1 MNASTSNCPRF
12 SGYRLHFTRSG
23 FRSLKAPLVYTLSAA
38 LTFNP
43 LLLAAAPQIVTDGR
57 TDTRLQING
66 NLTDVRTN
74 TIRGDKAFNS
84 FDRFD
89 VHRGNTVNLH
99 LPGNTDHL
107 LNLVHGK
114 RSDIHGILNSYK
126 NGGIGGNVYFANPF
140 GVVIGQSGQVNVGS
154 LHLSTPSR
162 DFMDRLFEGGDIR
175 DQAVSQLMEGQVPV
189 SRDGLISVQG
199 VINALEG
206 VTIRGF
212 DVSAAGLIRSGALL
226 ESGAVDIADVVNTA
240 GAEQGAGARVVGGV
254 IEIFASNDLDV
265 AGTLSSDAREDKA
278 AGRIDLR
285 AGRDITVEDGARVS
299 ARGSGD
305 NSDGGDIIAI
315 AERDG
320 HFRNGAVMDVSAGES
335 GDGGFIEFSA
345 DRIVNLDGGRFLGR
359 AANGEAGRV
368 YIDPETVNANV
379 LGGGGVDYEIE
390 ADTINV
396 AEDVVISTRDVAV
409 DATSDENVRVAAHQ
423 NDDSVGDSSDITLR
437 AATINLG
444 AGSQLLAWANEGY
457 ASGDILLTNLND
469 DLSRNVVSDVIG
481 SLLDVY
487 GVGAAEESKFLARVT
502 NADSEVHFDLDG
514 ATLKGGD
521 VTLEAYASDRLGFD
535 KNASASIRVNDTR
548 IEGNTVVLDARSD
561 TSLLPELDDDSGS
574 LPQPET
580 FADLQWGFD
589 GSAFYS
595 RTEAT
600 SDITISG
607 DSVLLATENLD
618 LLAESSSRANPL
630 SLSGGVVPVG
640 GEWSDSTSNA
650 SITVVDNAEL
660 VATGELD
667 LLARAINNTSA
678 DVNSVISSNSIP
690 FNITFS
696 VAQSE
701 TNANVDIGEGT
712 ELTGA
717 SASIAATAESKV
729 LSSATSEKRSGS
741 SAGAALG
748 YSDVDTNAGVV
759 IAGTVTSTLG
769 DVNIDASIDSNHS
782 TASSAS
788 SLGGSLRGF
797 AKFNNYASQV
807 QQNMLASLL
816 KPVTGSGQSIA
827 SLFFPVYQ
835 TGKFNLS
842 GAVSIAQEDN
852 RADIRVQDQGR
863 IDSAG
868 KAALN
873 TLIENDTFI
882 GADTNSTSA
891 GVAIG
896 GAVAWSDYDNR
907 ASSLV
912 EAGGSVM
919 AADDVEIMAES
930 LIPDPRDAIVLDPSR
945 PNDTL
950 ETLTTGLSDLLL
962 NSGVFNSSKGSQLG
976 LAAGANLFHANNQAV
991 AGVEGTAEG
1000 RNVDVAARSAA
1011 DIINAGG
1018 VLPKISASKNALGGN
1033 VNMVTIDGS
1042 ANAYVADGAR
1052 IRATEALSVDAD
1064 AELDALEI
1072 TFAGGRAEQVGVEG
1086 AVSIFDAGLTSSAYV
1101 GDQVDLVS
1109 GSANVTADNRF
1120 DVLNT
1125 GGAFVLSKQGGI
1137 GASVALNTIES
1148 NAHAY
1153 LGNAEFNAHV
1163 DPDRPELVINDLLEV
1178 TATSDGE
1185 IESYSFAGVVATGSG
1200 SGGSSGGSSGNEGGS
1215 GGSSGGSTT
1224 GGKKMGIG
1232 VAGQASV
1239 NRIDGDT
1246 LAEINGAR
1254 IRAGGVQLSADSSG
1268 LDIAALSGAVAAAG
1282 GQQGAAGIAGGY
1294 SQNQIQGDTRAALN
1308 AARIDAD
1315 QLVVDAR
1322 GGGTIQALSA
1332 AVGAAIS
1339 SKGFGLAASVTN
1351 NSISDRNTRAVIAG
1365 DSVIIVDDTEVTAS
1379 NDGTIQSLAGSV
1391 AGGGKAAVGGS
1402 VAVNRISGNTV
1413 EASIGGENTDW
1424 QGDNM
1429 MIDAA
1434 SLAVIETAAV
1444 GAAFGGQVG
1453 ISGSVAVN
1461 RLDNDVL
1468 AEIRDGA
1475 RVNAANN
1482 VGVLAESDDRI
1493 SVLAGGVAIGASAG
1507 VGASAVV
1514 NEIYGT
1520 TGANITGANTEVTA
1534 RAANSGESFEVR
1546 SGRLE
1551 DEDGNTLGAVN
1562 QDANVDIGS
1571 YQALDI
1577 PSLKQ
1582 DKTVTGLAVNASSSQ
1597 HVETLVANVAGG
1609 KVGVG
1614 VLATVNV
1621 IDGETQA
1628 SIQDSVINDI
1638 GAGGAAQDVDV
1649 SASNHA
1655 YGNGFAGVFA
1665 AGKGGVGAA
1674 SDNHLIS
1681 RATRAYMADADV
1693 SATGNVGVD
1702 AYATQGASSL
1712 AVGGAAGLVGVAGT
1726 GTVLRFDAET
1736 DAYIARSSVAT
1747 NDLSVT
1753 AQALNALALTSGA
1766 VAGGGVGVAA
1776 TFSLGMSE
1784 NVTRAYIE
1792 GSEDEKADLTQVS
1805 GNTRVSADSQT
1816 TANSIV
1822 VGGAAAG
1829 AQAIAGMASVNLM
1842 SNQTSARVSQT
1853 NLGADTSPTGNLS
1866 ISAND
1871 GFAVDN
1877 KAGALTIGGTE
1888 GIGAGAIVNII
1899 KGGAQATLSESFV
1912 YSGGDVTVAA
1922 NSIREIDNRAA
1933 AFSAGG
1939 NAGISALAVIT
1950 LLGDSLNDDAAS
1962 EVDNG
1967 GSGTLSSLD
1976 SMASGNK
1983 LEGTSVEE
1991 GLESDDELAQVENR
2005 SSTSVAD
2012 SAYSDNLFSTAARIS
2027 GTSEINAGDVN
2038 VTAIDRTSVSTEA
2051 DAAGIGG
2058 TVGLGGAVG
2067 LSFIKTQVETE
2078 IGRDT
2083 VLRADGNVSVK
2094 ALAGQVSPD
2103 RKAADI
2109 RLFAGGGGLV
2119 GLGAAVGIADVDN
2132 RVTTTVDGQLLGNGS
2147 NTVTLSAT
2155 DETSVEV
2162 DGDGAAIGAFAVGLV
2177 YAKAEK
2183 GESDPAGNTL
2193 VRTRVGGDALI
2204 SDFAGI
2210 DLASASSGRVESR
2223 ARSAAG
2229 GIISGNGSLA
2239 EADDDSRVLTQVAD
2253 GAVLIADQRDG
2264 NDDRVGGR
2272 ISMTAD
2278 VTPDTDAVAEGAGL
2292 AATYRAGVSLAY
2304 ANVNASAETDL
2315 SADRVDT
2322 YDLDLTARHNLASD
2336 GTSVTSR
2343 AFGAGGGLLLG
2354 LSATES
2360 ESVNNVTVRSG
2371 IGNGAVV
2378 DVLDTANILAWGRS
2392 NQTSEA
2398 IGINAGLIAVGA
2410 NVAETRVDTLY
2421 ETVLGDNLLLTGG
2434 ILNLDAEGRDDTH
2447 ADALAGSGGV
2457 VSGVASTSTTI
2468 NNSTTRV
2475 QIGAAG
2481 VLDNLDV
2488 DALNVTADHTAR
2500 FNATTNSTN
2509 ASLLGASGAWAENRV
2524 NSNVEILVDDGASLL
2539 ADAMDFSGINRVV
2552 KPESAGFN
2560 VESGSGG
2567 VLDAAAARSNSYITN
2582 RTLIDIGDS
2591 ASLTVADDTG
2601 HVRLGILNDIFARDR
2616 VKLDSGGAI
2625 SVARAESSV
2634 ENDTNEGRI
2643 QIGNN
2648 AEVTSEGDID
2658 MAIRNLTDIR
2668 TSANAKTYG
2677 GAGAAQ
2683 GQSRS
2688 ESTVSNVIALA
2699 NGARMVSA
2707 EDVRM
2712 MTGRDANGNRS
2723 DFNLV
2728 ARTDLWNKTVLP
2740 IETKPNADAALR
2752 QNVSL
2757 VLDEGASIETVGDVS
2772 LSADR
2777 GTRTV
2782 SGSGVGKDLYRE
2794 ALAAVGSFFSN
2805 LVGGDDVSLE
2815 IKGGSISDTSQA
2827 TAIVNGEIHV
2837 GTERNRIL
2845 VINEDGTV
2853 NQEQSSEGF
2862 DDTLL
2867 SVSDEP
2873 LVNELEAR
2881 KAELEAL
2888 IAELEETENG
2898 TPSSGTPE
2906 LIEELSNLEQ
2916 ELSSRRARET
2926 ALAGDIAEMDGL
2938 IGDRNRVAQLQ
2949 AQIDGLDPD
2958 DHASQIAEI
2967 QGQINSLQ
2975 QSIDSDLADINGNLP
2990 DGGAPLTESDLDS
3003 VRADLDTT
3011 LAETEARIV
3020 YIDDRIATLEG
3031 QIIVPDTDT
3040 SDLGNALRRYRGE
3053 LLSVQVKLESLEGA
3067 GDPRVMTVAQALT
3080 ARSSSIYVDADT
3092 LAGNGVL
3099 DAPGDTRIEIR
3110 NRSNN
3115 FLRTNEMTIPD
3126 EAGGFIVL
3134 NGARVNSVAEVNS
3147 RNRKILGIPVGGEA
3161 GFSQF
3166 INAGNTTPTI
3176 SVTNAYAPQ
3185 GSERAPD
3192 IFVDSDISNIN
3203 GLVEINNIYGSVLV
3217 RGASGDDNGAD
3228 ISAETLRIEAGRD
3241 ISLGYRDGFRHIE
3254 GEPASRWRGLID
3266 SREAIGSDYSTN
3278 SIYPNAP
3285 GAPAQLA
3292 ANNVFLAA
3300 EYLNLNGIVQSGIA
3314 DRGVTINDAMVQ
3326 NVALD
3331 NDGDGNTD
3339 FTSLADYRSAW
3350 EAGNADRFIQIN
3362 ELAVENDRSQIP
3374 VLYDAQTN
3382 ELVVD
3387 NTRIM
3392 GGKVELFGHI
3402 MNTSH
3407 GEINVM
3413 DGYGRIEVDNTTDF
3427 NIRLRSL
3434 DAGRD
3439 VDGQVRITD
3448 YFIDQSD
3455 PRGRLEA
3462 DARVSLIRGSDHPDR
3477 TAYYDPQQNQYYSFT
3492 VRDGASWTDNRR
3504 LTRERWFGI
3513 NAGEESSYSGVTRV
3527 NQQAREPVGADVVL
3541 LANKGGARYWYDNTT
3556 TRSTGDWY
3564 ETTNGWQDIDNY
3576 ALYIKDY
3583 KDFAR
3588 SVVERQVHNHNIAA
3602 DNRIDINFTGFD
3614 QGLIDVNSVGA
3625 VSVEGN
3631 LSNEA
3636 GLTGLASDD
3645 VIRTLDNGGQV
3656 GGRDIRLTAGNGI
3669 GSADQAL
3676 VTNLGSGV
3684 LNADGG
3690 AGGVYLRENSG
3701 DLVIDQV
3708 TSNGGQVSLTAD
3720 GNLLASD
3727 VGSLVTARGVDLRS
3741 ENGRIGS
3748 PDQFV
3753 RMDTSGLSG
3762 TGLVASAAGEIHVVE
3777 TDGDMLIRDVAS
3789 QSGLVSLGALNGD
3802 LIDDNPV
3809 EQQDQRA
3816 RDELLDLWDSMNL
3829 TGEDALDAA
3838 RDHVAAIERR
3848 KAREYERYW
3857 QFRSQ
3862 QPGGADAFDPDYEFT
3877 LDAQSRDYLASER
3890 GLSTQQISDYEQAQ
3904 TAEYRTLHDLYG
3916 GETAAF
3922 EPGRSFDIAE
3932 GSEEWN
3938 RLTEGYAWNESQL
3951 LNSLSTG
3958 ILAEVSDTEVTI
3970 EAPNVSGQNI
3980 RLEALAG
3987 NIGTNTRNN
3996 PTTINIEG
4004 RNWQDMS
4011 DDEKLLLATAERG
4024 DIEFVSDQEIRV
4036 VRYDDL
4042 DLAADGEVQ
4051 ALAGG
4056 SVYLGSEGDLLIDRI
4071 EAGDQVR
4078 IKSGQGLSGVDH
4090 GLDHV
4095 VAGGSLLLEAGTQ
4108 GIGVAGGPGGDLLGP
4123 LNVVTSDLTARAG
4136 DSIWLNAA
4144 GDLPVST
4151 LYAVNDIRL
4160 SAGGSL
4166 YDALD
4171 NAALNIRAANLDL
4184 QAGDIGEFADALDVA
4199 LDPEGTLIARSDN
4212 AIYLDSPDRGL
4223 NVASVDAGGN
4233 VRMFAGGDLTLDSA
4247 SGGIRSQAGDVDLSA
4262 AEDLR
4267 YAGDD
4272 DQGVVILARNLF
4284 LESLSGNVGS
4294 TAQWL
4299 QVAMAEDGNLDG
4311 TAAQDFYV
4319 HQTAG
4324 DLAVGDISANEI
4336 GLSASADLVDG
4347 NGDGT
4352 NLTAERVELRAAS
4365 GGIAGPDALELASAS
4380 GTAVTAAARDDI
4392 HLSQQSGDLIV
4403 DDVNSQTGDV
4413 SLSSLG
4419 DLTGPGTVTGNN
4431 LTLDAIGSIG
4441 NMGEWL
4447 KVEARAGNG
4456 GTLNGAAGESA
4467 WITSDETLHV
4477 SDFAAASE
4485 AGLATRNELLVDN
4498 LAVGE
4503 RATLAGDQ
4511 VRARVEHSGQN
4522 PLQLDVTGYAAGV
4535 ASVAELVVGGSLP
4548 LAMGRLYAVNSM
4560 VRHGGNNLSISDG
4573 YIRERMQID
4582 TPALRLVMDNKDQ
4595 SLEEADVQ
4603 LYSGTGYFNLAM
4615 TADSVTTNQYAVD
4628 FRPGLRVDNRAGL
4641 GESLLTQA
4649 ADEAARLSDIV
4660 DPPIGG
4666 AVDSLVGP
4674 GAGSLLSYYFDQ
4686 PFVNGVTMSA
4696 TAAGPLENHCEQHPY
4711 ARECNAPRDTIH
4723 FPIR

>member
-1 MNASTSNCPRF
+1 MNKQTLYPIS
-12 SGYRLHFTRSG
+12 LHGHGALPSSSKLK
-23 FRSLKAPLVYTLSAA
+23 SLRAPIAYILSVLLA
-38 LTFNP
+38 FNP
-43 LLLAAAPQIVTDGR
+43 VILAAAPQIVPDGR
-57 TDTRLQING
+57 TATRLEIDG
-66 NLTDVRTN
+66 NRTDIRTD
-74 TIRGDKAFNS
+74 TIRGNKAFNS

-126 NGGIGGNVYFANPF
+126 NGDIGGNVYFANPF

-162 DFMDRLFEGGDIR
+162 DFMDRMFEGGDIR

-189 SRDGLISVQG
+189 SRDGLISVRG
-199 VINALEG
+199 EINALEG

-212 DVSAAGLIRSGALL
+212 DVSAAGLIRSGALM
-226 ESGAVDIADVVNTA
+226 ESGAVDIADVVNTG
-240 GAEQGAGARVVGGV
+240 GAEQGAGVRVVGNT
-254 IEIFASNDLDV
+254 IEILASSDLEV
-265 AGTLSSDAREDKA
+265 AGTIDSDAREGKA
-278 AGRIDLR
+278 AGRIDMR
-285 AGRDITVEDGARVS
+285 AGRDITVGDGARVS
-299 ARGSGD
+299 ARGNGE
-305 NSDGGDIIAI
+305 NSDGGEIIAI

-320 HFRNGAVMDVSAGES
+320 HFRSGAVMDVSAGDS

-345 DRIVNLDGGRFLGR
+345 DRTVNLDGGRFLGR
-359 AANGEAGRV
+359 AENGEAGRV

-396 AEDVVISTRDVAV
+396 ADGVVISTRDVALNG
-409 DATSDENVRVAAHQ
+409 AADENVRIAAHE

-457 ASGDILLTNLND
+457 DSGDILLTNLRD
-469 DLSRNVVSDVIG
+469 DLTRNAVSEAIA

-487 GVGAAEESKFLARVT
+487 GVDTSDEAKFLARVT
-502 NADSEVHFDLDG
+502 NGDSEVSFNLDG

-521 VTLEAYASDRLGFD
+521 VTLEAYASDRLGFE
-535 KNASASIRVNDTR
+535 KNASASIGVNNTL
-548 IEGNTVVLDARSD
+548 IEGSNILLDARSD
-561 TSLLPELDDDSGS
+561 TSLLPELDDDSGN

-580 FADLQWGFD
+580 FVDLQWGFD

-595 RTEAT
+595 KTEAMA
-600 SDITISG
+600 DINISG
-607 DSVLLATENLD
+607 DSVLLANDSLN
-618 LLAESSSRANPL
+618 LLAESSSRANPM
-630 SLSGGVVPVG
+630 SLGSGVVPVG

-650 SITVVDNAEL
+650 SVTIADNAEL
-660 VATGELD
+660 VTSGDLD
-667 LLARAINNTSA
+667 LLARAVNDTSA
-678 DVNSVISSNSIP
+678 DVNNVISSNSIP

-696 VAQSE
+696 VTQSE
-701 TNANVDIGEGT
+701 TNADVQIGEGT
-712 ELTGA
+712 RLTGA
-717 SASIAATAESKV
+717 SATVAAAAESEVLSTATA
-729 LSSATSEKRSGS
+729 EKRSGS

-748 YSDVDTNAGVV
+748 YSDVEANAGVTV
-759 IAGTVTSTLG
+759 AGTVTSTDG
-769 DVNIDASIDSNHS
+769 DVDIEASIDSTHS
-782 TASSAS
+782 TSSSAS

-835 TGKFNLS
+835 EGKFNLS
-842 GAVSIAQEDN
+842 GAVSIARETN
-852 RADIRVQDQGR
+852 RADILVQDQGR
-863 IDSAG
+863 VESAG
-868 KAALN
+868 NAGLD

-882 GADTNSTSA
+882 GADTNSTST

-896 GAVAWSDYDNR
+896 GAVAWSDYDNQT
-907 ASSLV
+907 SSLV
-912 EAGGSVM
+912 EAGGSVL
-919 AADDVEIMAES
+919 ATDDVKITAES
-930 LIPDPRDAIVLDPSR
+930 LIPDPRDAIVLDLNR
-945 PNDTL
+945 PADTL
-950 ETLTTGLSDLLL
+950 DTLTTDLSDLLM
-962 NSGVFNSSKGSQLG
+962 NSGVFNSSKGSDLG
-976 LAAGANLFHANNQAV
+976 LAAGANLFHANNRAV

-1000 RNVDVAARSAA
+1000 RNVDVVARSAA

-1042 ANAYVADGAR
+1042 ADAYVADGAR
-1052 IRATEALSVDAD
+1052 IRASDALIVDAD

-1072 TFAGGRAEQVGVEG
+1072 TFAGGRADQVGVEG
-1086 AVSIFDAGLTSSAYV
+1086 AVSIFDAGLTSSASV
-1101 GDQVDLVS
+1101 GDQVDMVS
-1109 GSANVTADNRF
+1109 GSAKVTADNRF

-1137 GASVALNTIES
+1137 GASVALNTIDS

-1153 LGNAEFNAHV
+1153 LGNADFNATV
-1163 DPDRPELVINDLLEV
+1163 DPDRPELLIDDLLEV
-1178 TATSDGE
+1178 KATSDGE

-1200 SGGSSGGSSGNEGGS
+1200 SGGGAGGGS
-1215 GGSSGGSTT
+1215 GSGGGTT

-1239 NRIDGDT
+1239 NRVDGDT

-1254 IRAGGVQLSADSSG
+1254 VRAGGVQLGADSSG

-1294 SQNQIQGDTRAALN
+1294 SQNQIQGDTRAELN

-1351 NSISDRNTRAVIAG
+1351 NSISDRNTRAMIAG
-1365 DSVIIVDDTEVTAS
+1365 DSVIITDDTEVTAS

-1413 EASIGGENTDW
+1413 EAAISGENTDW
-1424 QGDNM
+1424 QGDNV

-1475 RVNAANN
+1475 RVDAARN

-1520 TGANITGANTEVTA
+1520 TAANIIGATTEVTA
-1534 RAANSGESFEVR
+1534 RAEDGNDSFAVR

-1562 QDANVDIGS
+1562 QDANVDIAS

-1577 PSLKQ
+1577 PSMKQ

-1628 SIQDSVINDI
+1628 SIQDSVINGI
-1638 GAGGAAQDVDV
+1638 GAGGVAQDVDI

-1681 RATRAYMADADV
+1681 RATRAYVADADV
-1693 SATGNVGVD
+1693 SAAGNVDVD

-1736 DAYIARSSVAT
+1736 DAYIARSSVAA

-1792 GSEDEKADLTQVS
+1792 GSDDEKADLTQVS

-1853 NLGADTSPTGNLS
+1853 NLGADTSPSGNLD
-1866 ISAND
+1866 ITARD

-1899 KGGAQATLSESFV
+1899 KGGAQATLSDSTV
-1912 YSGGDVTVAA
+1912 HSSGNVTVSAD
-1922 NSIREIDNRAA
+1922 SIREIDNRAA

-1976 SMASGNK
+1976 SMAGGNK
-1983 LEGTSVEE
+1983 LEGTAVEE
-1991 GLESDDELAQVENR
+1991 GLEDDDELAQVENR
-2005 SSTSVAD
+2005 ASTSVAD
-2012 SAYSDNLFSTAARIS
+2012 SAYSDNLFSTAAS
-2027 GTSEINAGDVN
+2027 VTGNSKVNASDVN
-2038 VTAIDRTSVSTEA
+2038 VTATDRTSVSTEA

-2083 VLRADGNVSVK
+2083 VIRAEGDVSVK
-2094 ALAGQVSPD
+2094 ALASQISLD

-2162 DGDGAAIGAFAVGLV
+2162 DGDGAAIGSFAVGLV

-2193 VRTRVGGDALI
+2193 VRTRVGGDAQI

-2210 DLASASSGRVESR
+2210 ELASASSGRVESR

-2253 GAVLIADQRDG
+2253 GAVLIADERDS

-2272 ISMTAD
+2272 IFITAD
-2278 VTPDTDAVAEGAGL
+2278 VTPDTDAVAEGASL

-2322 YDLDLTARHNLASD
+2322 YDLDLIARHNLASD

-2354 LSATES
+2354 LSATEG
-2360 ESVNNVTVRSG
+2360 ESANNVTVRSG
-2371 IGNGAVV
+2371 IGDGAVI

-2392 NQTSEA
+2392 SQTSEA

-2410 NVAETRVDTLY
+2410 NFAETRADTLY

-2434 ILNLDAEGRDDTH
+2434 TLNLDAEGEDTTY

-2457 VSGVASTSTTI
+2457 VSGVASKSTTI

-2481 VLDNLDV
+2481 VLDNVDV

-2524 NSNVEILVDDGASLL
+2524 NSHVEVLVDDGASLL
-2539 ADAMDFSGINRVV
+2539 ADAMAFSGINRVV
-2552 KPESAGFN
+2552 KPERAGFN

-2567 VLDAAAARSNSYITN
+2567 VLDAAAARSNSYINN
-2582 RTLIDIGDS
+2582 RTLIDIGEG
-2591 ASLTVADDTG
+2591 ASLTVVDEAG
-2601 HVRLGILNDIFARDR
+2601 RLSFGILNDIFARDR

-2643 QIGNN
+2643 QIDSN

-2658 MAIRNLTDIR
+2658 LSIRNLTDIR

-2699 NGARMVSA
+2699 SGARVASG

-2712 MTGRDANGNRS
+2712 MTGRDAAGNRS

-2740 IETKPNADAALR
+2740 IETKPDADAALR
-2752 QNVSL
+2752 QNTTL
-2757 VLDEGASIETVGDVS
+2757 VIDDGASIETVGDVS

-2777 GTRTV
+2777 GTRNV

-2815 IKGGSISDTSQA
+2815 IKGGSSSDTSQA

-2837 GTERNRIL
+2837 GTERHRIL

-2949 AQIDGLDPD
+2949 TQIDGLDPD
-2958 DHASQIAEI
+2958 DDATQIAEL

-2990 DGGAPLTESDLDS
+2990 DGGTPLTESDLDS

-3031 QIIVPDTDT
+3031 QIIAPDTDT

-3067 GDPRVMTVAQALT
+3067 GDPRVMTVEQALT

-3134 NGARVNSVAEVNS
+3134 NGARVNSVDEVNS

-3176 SVTNAYAPQ
+3176 SVTNAYSPQ
-3185 GSERAPD
+3185 GNERAPD
-3192 IFVDSDISNIN
+3192 IFVDNDISNTN
-3203 GLVEINNIYGSVLV
+3203 GLVEINSIYGSVLV
-3217 RGASGDDNGAD
+3217 KGASGNDDGAD

-3254 GEPASRWRGLID
+3254 GEPASRWRGLIE

-3300 EYLNLNGIVQSGIA
+3300 EYLNLNGIVQSGIS

-3407 GEINVM
+3407 GEINVI

-3427 NIRLRSL
+3427 NIRLRTL
-3434 DAGRD
+3434 DTGRN

-3448 YFIDQSD
+3448 YYIDQADS
-3455 PRGRLEA
+3455 RGRLEA
-3462 DARVSLIRGSDHPDR
+3462 DARVSVIRGSDHPDR

-3527 NQQAREPVGADVVL
+3527 DQQAREPVGADVVL

-3556 TRSTGDWY
+3556 SRTTGNWF

-3576 ALYIKDY
+3576 LLYIKDY

-3588 SVVERQVHNHNIAA
+3588 NVVERQVHNHNIAA

-3614 QGLIDVNSVGA
+3614 QGLIDVNSLGA

-3631 LSNEA
+3631 LNNEA
-3636 GLTGLASDD
+3636 GLTDLASND
-3645 VIRTLDNGGQV
+3645 VIRNQGTGGQV

-3669 GSADQAL
+3669 GSADQVL
-3676 VTNLGSGV
+3676 VTNLGGGV

-3690 AGGVYLRENSG
+3690 TGGVYLRENSG

-3708 TSNGGQVSLTAD
+3708 TSDGGQVSLTAD

-3727 VGSLVTARGVDLRS
+3727 AGSLVTARGVDLRS

-3748 PDQFV
+3748 ADRFV
-3753 RMDTSGLSG
+3753 RMDTSGVNG
-3762 TGLVASAAGEIHVVE
+3762 TGLVASAAGEIYVVE

-3802 LIDDNPV
+3802 LVDDNPV

-3816 RDELLDLWDSMNL
+3816 RDELLALWDSMNL

-3848 KAREYERYW
+3848 KEREYERYW

-3877 LDAQSRDYLASER
+3877 LDEQSRDYLASER
-3890 GLSTQQISDYEQAQ
+3890 GLSAQQISDYEQAQ
-3904 TAEYRTLHDLYG
+3904 TDEYRTLHDLYG
-3916 GETAAF
+3916 GETVAF
-3922 EPGRSFDIAE
+3922 EPGRNFDITE

-3970 EAPNVSGQNI
+3970 EKANVSGQNI

-3987 NIGTNTRNN
+3987 NIGTNTRSN

-4004 RNWQDMS
+4004 RNWQDLS
-4011 DDEKLLLATAERG
+4011 DDEKLVLATAERG

-4042 DLAADGEVQ
+4042 DLAADGGVQ

-4056 SVYLGSEGDLLIDRI
+4056 SVYLGSEGDMLIDRI

-4078 IKSGQGLSGVDH
+4078 IKGGQGLSGVDH

-4108 GIGVAGGPGGDLLGP
+4108 GIGLAGGPEGELPGP
-4123 LNVVTSDLTARAG
+4123 LNVATSELTARAG
-4136 DSIWLNAA
+4136 DSLWLNAA
-4144 GDLPVST
+4144 GDLLVST
-4151 LYAVNDIRL
+4151 LYAVNEVRL
-4160 SAGGSL
+4160 SAGGTL
-4166 YDALD
+4166 FDAQD
-4171 NAALNIRAANLDL
+4171 SATLNIRAANLDL
-4184 QAGDIGEFADALDVA
+4184 QAGDIGEFANALDIA
-4199 LDPEGTLIARSDN
+4199 LDPEGTLTARSDN
-4212 AIYLDSPDRGL
+4212 TVYLDSPDRGL
-4223 NVASVDAGGN
+4223 NVANVEAGGN

-4247 SGGIRSQAGDVDLSA
+4247 PGGVRSQAGDVELSA
-4262 AEDLR
+4262 AADLR
-4267 YAGDD
+4267 YASDD
-4272 DQGVVILARNLF
+4272 DQGIAVRARNLF
-4284 LESLSGNVGS
+4284 LESLSGSVGS
-4294 TAQWL
+4294 SEQSL
-4299 QVAMAEDGNLDG
+4299 QVALAGGSNLDG
-4311 TAAQDFYV
+4311 VAEQGFYA

-4324 DLAVGDISANEI
+4324 DLGIGEIRASVI
-4336 GLSASADLVDG
+4336 GLSASANVLDG

-4352 NLTAERVELRAAS
+4352 NLTAERLDLRADN
-4365 GGIAGPDALELASAS
+4365 GGIAGRGDALELAS
-4380 GTAVTAAARDDI
+4380 GTNTAVTAAARDGI

-4403 DDVNSQTGDV
+4403 EDVNSQVGDV
-4413 SLSSLG
+4413 SLTSLANLAG
-4419 DLTGPGTVTGNN
+4419 TGTVIGNN
-4431 LTLDAIGSIG
+4431 LMLDVLGSIG
-4441 NMGEWL
+4441 NAGQWL

-4456 GTLNGAAGESA
+4456 GALNGAAGEGA
-4467 WITSDETLHV
+4467 WITSDETLFV
-4477 SDFAAASE
+4477 GNLE
-4485 AGLATRNELLVDN
+4485 AVNEVGLATRRELVVDN

-4503 RATLAGDQ
+4503 RAALAGDRI
-4511 VRARVEHSGQN
+4511 RARVENTGQD
-4522 PLQLDVTGYAAGV
+4522 PLQLDVTGYAAGIATMV
-4535 ASVAELVVGGSLP
+4535 DLVVAGSLP
-4548 LAMGRLYAVNSM
+4548 LSLGRLYAVNAM
-4560 VRHGGNNLSISDG
+4560 MTHGGNNLAISDG

-4582 TPALRLVMDNKDQ
+4582 APALRLVMDNQDQ
-4595 SLEEADVQ
+4595 SLEAADVQ

-4615 TADSVTTNQYAVD
+4615 TTNSVTTNQYAVD
-4628 FRPGLRVDNRAGL
+4628 FRRGLRVDNRAGL

-4649 ADEAARLSDIV
+4649 ADEQARLSAII
-4660 DPPIGG
+4660 DPQIGG

-4711 ARECNAPRDTIH
+4711 ARECNAPKDTIH